1 MEYVIYCD
9 LINAWCGDTVNGKVV
24 VAWNVKKA
32 RKFVSVADAK
42 MTIQKL
48 HPVWQTHMQ
57 IREYTESTHHHVD
70 NSDISAEK
78 KEKPAHK
85 TRLLSFKA

>member
-42 MTIQKL
+42 MTIREL
-48 HPVWQTHMQ
+48 HPVWQSHME
-57 IREYTESTHHHVD
+57 IREYTESTQHQD
-70 NSDISAEK
+70 EK
-78 KEKPAHK
+78 SETCVAKDTKPARN
-85 TRLLSFKA
+85 TRLLSFRT